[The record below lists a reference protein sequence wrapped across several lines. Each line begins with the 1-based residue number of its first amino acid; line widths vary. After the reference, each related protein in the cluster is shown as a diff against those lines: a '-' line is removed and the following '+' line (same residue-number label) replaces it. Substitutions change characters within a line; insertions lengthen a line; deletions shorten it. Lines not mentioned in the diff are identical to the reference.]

1 VQQWRRPAAPPGEFW
16 SNTDMARGWESK
28 SIEAQQDEAARGKT
42 RKPAMTEAQLAME
55 DKRRTLSL
63 TRARAVDDLN
73 RALNPK
79 HRLMLEQTIAALDA
93 QLAELPS

>member
-1 VQQWRRPAAPPGEFW
+1 
-16 SNTDMARGWESK
+16 MARGWESK
-28 SIEAQQDEAARGKT
+28 SIEAQQDEAARSKT
-42 RKPAMTEAQLAME
+42 SKPAMTEAQLAVE

-63 TRARAVDDLN
+63 TRARAVDDLS

-79 HRLMLEQTIAALDA
+79 HRLLLEQSIEALDA